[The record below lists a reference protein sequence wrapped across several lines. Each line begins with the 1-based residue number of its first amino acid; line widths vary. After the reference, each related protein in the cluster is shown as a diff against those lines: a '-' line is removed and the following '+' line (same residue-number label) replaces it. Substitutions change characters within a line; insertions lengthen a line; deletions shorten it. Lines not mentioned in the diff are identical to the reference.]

1 MKFEFRKLSIA
12 LIAIYSACM
21 IFTAYELFQLP
32 DDLVFESQVL
42 SAGDLKSA
50 GPVFIKLYIVVGLTL
65 IVGMAAL
72 VTSLNKK
79 SSEVIYVE
87 KKKSSQIKSEQDDDE
102 SETSHTLD
110 VSAIKEIVSKGSDE
124 SKLAK
129 EILTYVC
136 KHLDAGIGA
145 FYTTSKEGEKRM
157 VEMQASYALI
167 LGESQTIKFE
177 YGEGL
182 VGQAAL
188 EEKTLIIDDI
198 PEGYVKIVSG
208 LGSATPTHLLVVP
221 VKNGNTL
228 YGVVEIASFTNLGK
242 NEAEMVGAAFKHL
255 TQKLFGA
262 SKTPKKEDNEK
273 KEDVEDTSQEKNQSG
288 KTESKKSKSS
298 KKGNNEA

>member
-1 MKFEFRKLSIA
+1 MKFEYRKLSIV

-32 DDLVFESQVL
+32 DDLVYGSQVL
-42 SAGDLKSA
+42 SAGDLKA
-50 GPVFIKLYIVVGLTL
+50 TGFVFVKLYVVVGITM

-72 VTSLNKK
+72 ATSLNKK

-87 KKKSSQIKSEQDDDE
+87 KKKSASEQSSKEDE
-102 SETSHTLD
+102 ENINSHTLD
-110 VSAIKEIVSKGSDE
+110 ISAVKDIIASESDKD
-124 SKLAK
+124 KLAK
-129 EILTYVC
+129 EILTHLC

-145 FYTTSKEGEKRM
+145 FYTTSKEGDKRI

-167 LGESQTIKFE
+167 LGESETIKFE

-182 VGQAAL
+182 VGQVAL

-221 VKNGNTL
+221 VKNGDSL

-242 NEAEMVGAAFKHL
+242 ADAEMVAAAFKQL
-255 TQKLFGA
+255 TQKLFGTA
-262 SKTPKKEDNEK
+262 KTTKKTADT
-273 KEDVEDTSQEKNQSG
+273 KEVKEGDLN
-288 KTESKKSKSS
+288 
-298 KKGNNEA
+298 KKGGE